1 MVLSITASNLF
12 DGFEMRGP
20 STVSWADGIIV
31 EIREAQPHEDRHVD
45 LLSPGYIDLQV
56 NGVGHH
62 RVTDHPFDF
71 APIAE
76 LLGIQGVTTWLPTVP
91 TQHPDFYALE
101 NVDAL
106 VEACVLPPHLPQAV
120 GVHCEGPLLGG
131 KPGAHRSDYFA
142 ASSSIL
148 DALAL
153 ARKVTLA
160 PEHPLAS
167 EATSFLAAR
176 GVLVSLGHT
185 TATSQQVDEFVRCGG
200 RCATHLFNAMS
211 GIDHVTGGVALSVLN
226 DSRLVFS
233 MIADLEHVSADVIAH
248 AWLHADDR
256 MFLVSDQVS
265 TIVDASTNDNARLR
279 GARVGLDQGVRNLV
293 QSCRVPVSDAL
304 AAASRIPAQVLGLS
318 DRGRLSV
325 GRRADFVL
333 LDADLSVTNVVCGG
347 FPGKD
352 LSV

>member
-20 STVSWADGIIV
+20 STVSWEDGLIV
-31 EIREAQPHEDRHVD
+31 EIRDAQPHEDTHVD

-56 NGVGHH
+56 NGVGDR
-62 RVTDHPFDF
+62 RVADHPFDL

-76 LLGIQGVTTWLPTVP
+76 LLSVQGVTTWLPTVP
-91 TQHPDFYALE
+91 TQRADFYALE
-101 NVDAL
+101 NIDAL
-106 VEACVLPPHLPQAV
+106 VGACVLPPHLPQAV

-142 ASSSIL
+142 ASPSIL

-153 ARKVTLA
+153 ARMVTLA

-176 GVLVSLGHT
+176 GVLVALGHT
-185 TATSQQVDEFVRCGG
+185 TATSQQVDEFVRRGG

-226 DSRLVFS
+226 DSRIAFS
-233 MIADLEHVSADVIAH
+233 MIVDLEHVSAEVVAH
-248 AWLHADDR
+248 AWRHAADR

-265 TIVDASTNDNARLR
+265 TIVDASMNDSARLR

-293 QSCRVPVSDAL
+293 QSCRVPIGDAL
-304 AAASRIPAQVLGLS
+304 AAASRIPAEVLGLS
-318 DRGRLSV
+318 DRGQLSV

-333 LDADLSVTNVVCGG
+333 LDADLSITGVVCSG
-347 FPGKD
+347 FPSKD